1 MKQEYWSFHPC
12 DNSVALEFKKEEFL
26 EKFLPSIKRQSVVL
40 DLNQSA
46 PVAVEKVEEKS
57 VKKGGVEEK

>member
-1 MKQEYWSFHPC
+1 
-12 DNSVALEFKKEEFL
+12 VALEFKKEEFL